1 MLVQAASHSIGIVCL
16 LVLLEDVGLPLL
28 VPTDLLVIAAGAMA
42 GSLETMLWWW
52 GLLCLASV
60 IGSSGLFALIR
71 LGGRPLLARV
81 GPILHIQPA
90 HLTRAEGWLQAAGWP
105 GIVLGCATP
114 GLRYATRIA
123 CALLAV
129 PYLRYISAH
138 VLGSA
143 TYLVLFLGMGAVF
156 GVAVG
161 PYLQGMHLGVWLPLT
176 LAVVVVG
183 LILMR
188 RQTIRGRQQRLGVT
202 STGRQR

>member
-1 MLVQAASHSIGIVCL
+1 MLAQVAGHSIGIVCL

-42 GSLETMLWWW
+42 GSWATLMWWW
-52 GLLCLASV
+52 GLLCLASA

-81 GPILHIQPA
+81 GPVLHMQPA
-90 HLTRAEGWLQAAGWP
+90 HLARAEGWLRAAGWR

-114 GLRYATRIA
+114 GLRYVTRIA

-129 PYLRYISAH
+129 PYLRYLSAH

-143 TYLVLFLGMGAVF
+143 AYLVCFLGIGAVF

-161 PYLQGMHLGVWLPLT
+161 QYLQGLHLGLWLPLA
-176 LAVVVVG
+176 LIVVVG
-183 LILMR
+183 VPVLVR
-188 RQTIRGRQQRLGVT
+188 RRRLGLV
-202 STGRQR
+202 STGRRR